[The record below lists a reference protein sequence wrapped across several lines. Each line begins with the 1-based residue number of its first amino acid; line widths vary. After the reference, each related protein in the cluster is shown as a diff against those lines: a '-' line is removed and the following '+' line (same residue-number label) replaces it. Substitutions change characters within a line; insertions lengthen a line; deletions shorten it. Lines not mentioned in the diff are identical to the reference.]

1 MKNQKTADKLNP
13 FDIIL
18 KDDFIDNRNGWEL
31 SNKDTEKAE
40 IAENGYQLENKDSG
54 NWHHFSIFPKVS
66 SLKNV
71 LIQCRIEIDKHEGP
85 GQFGL
90 IWGFDQKLSRLN
102 RFCFSAEGRGCSI
115 MHFEKNHRPVFHR
128 YYDPFLKIDLNKP
141 VILELRESNDYWFFR
156 VNKQLVYI
164 AHQVHFASLG
174 NGIGFYLDPGVGIS
188 VKKLQVSRRG
198 LSKVFSL
205 N

>member
-31 SNKDTEKAE
+31 SDKDTEKAE
-40 IAENGYQLENKDSG
+40 IAENGYKLENKDSG

-66 SLKNV
+66 LLKNV

-128 YYDPFLKIDLNKP
+128 YYDPFFKIDLSRP
-141 VILELRESNDYWFFR
+141 VIIELRESNDYWFFR

-164 AHQVHFASLG
+164 AHQVHFGSLG
-174 NGIGFYLDPGVGIS
+174 TGIGFYLDPGVGIS